1 MASSE
6 RRETS
11 AASQPASGNAT
22 PGVRTMRS
30 ASARG
35 DLADAPD
42 ADLDPVD
49 ERAPFPPDGNVAI
62 ARRAW
67 DAGAN
72 VEGVILREA
81 VPAGHK
87 VALGD
92 VSPGEPVVRYGAA
105 IGRAS
110 QAIYG
115 ACSRSRA
122 TTVSATSR
130 WPRARGCWSL

>member
-49 ERAPFPPDGNVAI
+49 ERAPFPPDGNVATVIYSRI
-62 ARRAW
+62 ADVKTR
-67 DAGAN
+67 GA
-72 VEGVILREA
+72 LA
-81 VPAGHK
+81 MA
-87 VALGD
+87 
-92 VSPGEPVVRYGAA
+92 
-105 IGRAS
+105 
-110 QAIYG
+110 
-115 ACSRSRA
+115 SRS
-122 TTVSATSR
+122 
-130 WPRARGCWSL
+130 WRGLGLGFRVRVRV